1 MIFLAD
7 TTFSTLSSDATTY
20 IAEKTL
26 KVAEKIVRFYDLGDK
41 ARLPSH
47 NSKTFQYTRYD
58 RLPLP
63 QVGITEGTTPTS
75 RALAITTVSAIAE
88 QWGDVVAITDVVDLT
103 IKHKALQ
110 KAIELIGKQSAE
122 TIERE
127 IFEVLLAGTN
137 LFYPGS
143 VTARSS
149 ITATDVPTAD
159 TLRKIVANL
168 RDNGASGLEKAA
180 GVEDPE
186 LGDHFVGVV
195 DSFVEQDI
203 SADPD
208 FIDATKYAAAKRLWN
223 GEIGTFLGVRFVRS
237 NMLPTLTSRAA
248 AVGTATDNGGTLTT
262 NNDYRVMVTGLDNTF
277 GYEKLIFQASNV
289 EVTGAGNDN
298 HISLVIPTVAGYTNF
313 NIYMSAGTA
322 SATAVGDTMY
332 LQNASGTV
340 IAGTYLI
347 GYATES
353 GNNYTQKTTGTTNPP
368 ELNAST
374 SKVHL
379 SFFLGK
385 EAYTVVDLQN
395 LQTTLTKAEA
405 TDSDPLIQRRK
416 VGWKTMFKAV
426 INNNNFFARL
436 ETESAYD

>member
-1 MIFLAD
+1 MAT
-7 TTFSTLSSDATTY
+7 TTFSTLQNDAVTY

-26 KVAEKIVRFYDLGDK
+26 MIAQKIVRFYDLADK
-41 ARLPSH
+41 AKLPSH

-63 QVGITEGTTPTS
+63 QVGLTDGTTPNS
-75 RALAITTVSAIAE
+75 RALSITTVQAVAE

-103 IKHKALQ
+103 IRHKALQ

-127 IFEVLLAGTN
+127 VFETLVTGTN
-137 LFYPGS
+137 LFYPGA

-149 ITATDVPTAD
+149 ITATDIPTAD

-168 RDNGASGLEKAA
+168 RDNGAYGMEKGA
-180 GVEDPE
+180 GTEDPE

-195 DSFVEQDI
+195 DSFIEQDI
-203 SADPD
+203 ASDPD
-208 FIDATKYAAAKRLWN
+208 FIDANKYANAKRLWN
-223 GEIGTFLGVRFVRS
+223 GEAGTFLGVRFVRS
-237 NMLPTLTSRAA
+237 NMLPTLASRAA
-248 AVGTATDNGGTLTT
+248 ATATAPTDDVGTLTSGYH
-262 NNDYRVMVTGLDNTF
+262 YRTMVTGLDDTF
-277 GYEKLIFQASNV
+277 GYEKLIFQASDTTAAA
-289 EVTGAGNDN
+289 TGNTETVQV
-298 HISLVIPTVAGYTNF
+298 VIPAVTGYTNF
-313 NIYMSAGTA
+313 NIYMSVGTA
-322 SATAVGDTMY
+322 GASAIGDTMY

-340 IAGTYLI
+340 VAGTFRL
-347 GYATES
+347 GHATES

-368 ELNAST
+368 ELNSAT

-385 EAYTVVDLQN
+385 ESYTVVDLQN
-395 LQTTLTKAEA
+395 LQTTLTPA
-405 TDSDPLIQRRK
+405 TASDSDPLIQRRK

-436 ETESAYD
+436 ESESAYD